1 MAAHDEFL
9 NLLTAAY
16 AIKLQQ
22 ASLHSL
28 TASEYTR
35 SLLNLG
41 IAYLEEGLSEQWLA
55 LELGRSGSEYR

>member
-41 IAYLEEGLSEQWLA
+41 IAYLEEGLSEQ
-55 LELGRSGSEYR
+55 